1 MDESNET
8 AEVVPSLRDRARRYV
23 TAFLAG
29 LGVSAGVGLIIGFV
43 KGGSIW
49 NASGYTVMLLGVVM
63 LLVGGV
69 AAGGHSHLSAGSTVE
84 AFEKRGVRSENRHL
98 DESEIASLILDLFST
113 DIAYLQRMTHN
124 AAALARP
131 EAALT
136 IAQKVCELVE

>member
-98 DESEIASLILDLFST
+98 DESETIQQPGPAKPTEKGRPAEPHPDAFWEVVGGILSSRSPT
-113 DIAYLQRMTHN
+113 S
-124 AAALARP
+124 
-131 EAALT
+131 
-136 IAQKVCELVE
+136 CS